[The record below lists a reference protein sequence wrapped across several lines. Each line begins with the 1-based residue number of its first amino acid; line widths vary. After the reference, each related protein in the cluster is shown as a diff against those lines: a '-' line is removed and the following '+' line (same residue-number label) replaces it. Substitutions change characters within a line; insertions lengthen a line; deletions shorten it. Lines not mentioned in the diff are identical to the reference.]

1 MANFRPKQPILR
13 AKNEYYEDT
22 LENFLRYRPLK
33 KRSRLDHEPLNG
45 GTNGKTAKLLKMQRK
60 SADHRG
66 K

>member
-33 KRSRLDHEPLNG
+33 KRSRLDNQPING
-45 GTNGKTAKLLKMQRK
+45 GNDGKGKELQSMQREQT
-60 SADHRG
+60 DE
-66 K
+66 

>member
-33 KRSRLDHEPLNG
+33 RRSRLDNEPING
-45 GTNGKTAKLLKMQRK
+45 GNDVETNGLPKMRETTE
-60 SADHRG
+60 SDEV
-66 K
+66 